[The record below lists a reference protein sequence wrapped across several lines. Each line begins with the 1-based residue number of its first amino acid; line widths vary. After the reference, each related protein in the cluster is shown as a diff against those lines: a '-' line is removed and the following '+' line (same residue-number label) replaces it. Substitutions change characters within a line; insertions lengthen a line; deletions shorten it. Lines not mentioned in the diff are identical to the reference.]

1 LTDDTINHLGV
12 TQLRLRF
19 SKDDNNDNSADFLRF
34 YRADST
40 SMSDYPVLEVKY
52 YIP

>member
-1 LTDDTINHLGV
+1 LTDNAINRLRV

-19 SKDDNNDNSADFLRF
+19 NKDDNNDNGADFLKF
-34 YRADST
+34 YSADSA